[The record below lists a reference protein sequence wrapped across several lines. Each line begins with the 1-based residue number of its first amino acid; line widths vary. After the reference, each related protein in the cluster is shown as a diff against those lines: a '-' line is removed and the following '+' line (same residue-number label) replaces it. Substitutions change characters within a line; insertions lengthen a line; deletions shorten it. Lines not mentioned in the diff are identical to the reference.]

1 MDVDNPA
8 RSPKKRGGE
17 MRVLFWYCDTFAW
30 NPTIKTLDD
39 APDATASSHEKA
51 VVAFIH
57 VEPKDIGEG
66 SVETKLVKNAKWVA
80 RKWETRQI
88 ILHSFTH
95 LGEEKADPE
104 SAKLL
109 IDRVAQRLESAE
121 YEAIQTPYGYFHDL
135 TIQAQGHPLARIF
148 KEF

>member
-1 MDVDNPA
+1 
-8 RSPKKRGGE
+8 

-30 NPTIKTLDD
+30 SPTVKTLVDT
-39 APDATASSHEKA
+39 PDAWAGSHKEA

-57 VEPKDIGEG
+57 VEPKDVAEG
-66 SVETKLVKNAKWVA
+66 SAETKLVKNAKWLA
-80 RKWETRQI
+80 RKWETPKI

-104 SAKLL
+104 SARRL

-121 YEAIQTPYGYFHDL
+121 YEAIQTSYGHFNDL
-135 TIQAQGHPLARIF
+135 TIQAPGHSLARIF